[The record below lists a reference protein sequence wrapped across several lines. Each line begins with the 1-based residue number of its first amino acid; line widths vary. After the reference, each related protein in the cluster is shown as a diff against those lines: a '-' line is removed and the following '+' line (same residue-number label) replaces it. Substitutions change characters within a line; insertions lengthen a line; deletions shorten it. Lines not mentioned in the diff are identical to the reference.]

1 MTLSQF
7 IDNLYGCQEL
17 LVLVYNEECYDAMWE
32 LVDEKTP
39 IEEYGEKYIKEYGG
53 RYGCAE
59 FALHMKYTEV
69 KLSCFLNE
77 KYANAEVTHFMVT
90 DECILVFIND

>member
-7 IDNLYGCQEL
+7 IDSLYGCQEL
-17 LVLVYNEECYDAMWE
+17 LVLVYNEDCYDAMWD

-39 IEEYGEKYIKEYGG
+39 IEEYGA

-59 FALHMKYTEV
+59 FALHTKYTET

-90 DECILVFIND
+90 DECMLVFIND